1 MCARIRLWLPLR
13 YALATGLRRVIPA
26 TSEIL
31 DLNLTH
37 PVAVPSDVL
46 TRRTER
52 ALSSGS
58 DGYLLILARSERQS
72 LRELLTAEADSDS
85 VISDDVDVEMC
96 V

>member
-13 YALATGLRRVIPA
+13 YALAAGLRRVIPA

-37 PVAVPSDVL
+37 PPVPSDVL

-52 ALSSGS
+52 ALSSES